1 MILIYVHE
9 QAEVPWEAEALNRDC
24 IIMFVLF
31 LVRGPMKTIHIF
43 NGLKIF
49 KLLMWESGKYVSL
62 NSSSL

>member
-9 QAEVPWEAEALNRDC
+9 QAEVSWEAEALNWDC

-31 LVRGPMKTIHIF
+31 LVRGTMKTIQIF

-49 KLLMWESGKYVSL
+49 KLLMWESADVRKVCFS
-62 NSSSL
+62 